1 MKLYKI
7 LISSVLFLSFI
18 SCKKVIDIKETDLIA
33 GDLALKTVSS
43 NEQGLIGAYGRL
55 SIDMDILLN
64 STFSDEVKKGEFYNA
79 ATTHE
84 WQYSST
90 DITIRDNFTATTD
103 LYVIIDRVNRV
114 IRALPKADSTKS
126 GDEALRKKV
135 KGEAMFIRAF
145 CHFELFRYYCGN
157 YDPNGLAMPYLQTP
171 SVDPTTP
178 YARINMGPYFDK
190 LKADLDTAKGL
201 VPDNLTDINR
211 ATKLAVSGLQAR
223 VALYMKNWPGAI
235 TYSTEYINGIPLS
248 PRATFAGLWSD
259 ANNNELA
266 FKLKKSTGNRLGS
279 LFRGTSTTSGGK
291 TLIGTITWLPSD
303 KLWNSYDQT
312 NDVRF
317 GAYLKDEPILT
328 AASRAS
334 KIISKYAGTAYTT
347 SGENIADAK
356 IFRTGEMYLIR
367 AEARAESGN
376 FTGPNSA
383 ESDIN
388 DLRTARISNYVNVT
402 FASKTEAIDAIMLE
416 RFKELPFEGH
426 RFWDLKRRGLP
437 VARLASD
444 APTAAATTLPA
455 NNFRFLL
462 PIPDAEMK
470 ANKLM
475 TQNPGYS
482 N

>member
-444 APTAAATTLPA
+444 APTTAATTLPA

>member
-7 LISSVLFLSFI
+7 LFSSVLFLSFI

-43 NEQGLIGAYGRL
+43 NEQGIIGAYGRL

-135 KGEAMFIRAF
+135 KGEALFIRAF
-145 CHFELFRYYCGN
+145 CHFELFRYYCGV
-157 YDPNGLAMPYLQTP
+157 YDASGLAMPYLQTP
-171 SVDPTTP
+171 SVDPTMP
-178 YARINMGPYFDK
+178 YARINMGPYFEK
-190 LKADLDTAKGL
+190 IKADLDTAKGL
-201 VPDNLTDINR
+201 LPNNLTDINR
-211 ATKLAVSGLQAR
+211 ATKLAASGLQAR
-223 VALYMKNWPGAI
+223 VALYMKDWAGAI
-235 TYSTEYINGIPLS
+235 KYSTEYIDAIPLS
-248 PRATFAGLWSD
+248 PIASFADLWSD

-266 FKLKKSTGNRLGS
+266 FKLKKATSNRLGS
-279 LFRGTSTTSGGK
+279 LFRGTSTKQGGK
-291 TLIGTITWLPSD
+291 ILIGTITWLPSD

-312 NDVRF
+312 NDIRF
-317 GAYLKDEPILT
+317 STYLKDEPIL
-328 AASRAS
+328 SDIGRPS

-367 AEARAESGN
+367 AEARAESGD
-376 FTGPNSA
+376 FTGDNSA

-388 DLRTARISNYVNVT
+388 DLRNARITDYVSET
-402 FASKTEAIDAIMLE
+402 FASNTEAIDAIMEE

-437 VARLASD
+437 VVREASD
-444 APTAAATTLPA
+444 APTASATTLSA
-455 NNFRFLL
+455 GNFRFLL

-475 TQNPGYS
+475 VQNPGYGK
-482 N
+482 